1 MLWFSFVQPILE
13 ALLQPAPAATIRAIA
28 LEIVRALSVTF
39 LLKTL
44 TFLILWFAILWLLVR
59 WNTARRVDRQLQRRK
74 TSDTLDP
81 GLSLP
86 GVTVEWLTGLLD
98 PIRAARERL
107 ESLVKRAEQLE
118 GELES
123 KAA

>member
-1 MLWFSFVQPILE
+1 MWFPIVQPVLE
-13 ALLQPAPAATIRAIA
+13 AALQPAPVATVRAIA

-44 TFLILWFAILWLLVR
+44 TFLMLWFFIIWLLVR
-59 WNTARRVDRQLQRRK
+59 WDTSRRVDRQLQRWK
-74 TSDTLDP
+74 VADTLDP

-86 GVTVEWLTGLLD
+86 GQTLEWLTGLMQ

-107 ESLVKRAEQLE
+107 EGLVKRAETLE

>member
-1 MLWFSFVQPILE
+1 MSQNLPSLRRRATASDNI
-13 ALLQPAPAATIRAIA
+13 AA
-28 LEIVRALSVTF
+28 
-39 LLKTL
+39 
-44 TFLILWFAILWLLVR
+44 R
-59 WNTARRVDRQLQRRK
+59 WKVA
-74 TSDTLDP
+74 DTLDP

-86 GVTVEWLTGLLD
+86 GQTLEWLSGLTG

-107 ESLVKRAEQLE
+107 EGLVKKAEELE

>member
-1 MLWFSFVQPILE
+1 VALAIVRSLSVA
-13 ALLQPAPAATIRAIA
+13 ALLQ
-28 LEIVRALSVTF
+28 
-39 LLKTL
+39 TL
-44 TFLILWFAILWLLVR
+44 TFLVLWFVVIWLLVR
-59 WNTARRVDRQLQRRK
+59 WDTARRVDRQLQRWK
-74 TSDTLDP
+74 TSDSLDP

-86 GVTVEWLTGLLD
+86 GQTLEWLGGLTG

-107 ESLVKRAEQLE
+107 EGLVKKAEELE

>member
-1 MLWFSFVQPILE
+1 M
-13 ALLQPAPAATIRAIA
+13 
-28 LEIVRALSVTF
+28 TF

-44 TFLILWFAILWLLVR
+44 TFMILWFVIIWLIVR
-59 WNTARRVDRQLQRRK
+59 WDTARRVDRQLQRWK
-74 TSDTLDP
+74 TSDSQDP

-86 GVTVEWLTGLLD
+86 GQTLEWLGGLVE

-107 ESLVKRAEQLE
+107 EGLVRRAEELE
-118 GELES
+118 GELAA